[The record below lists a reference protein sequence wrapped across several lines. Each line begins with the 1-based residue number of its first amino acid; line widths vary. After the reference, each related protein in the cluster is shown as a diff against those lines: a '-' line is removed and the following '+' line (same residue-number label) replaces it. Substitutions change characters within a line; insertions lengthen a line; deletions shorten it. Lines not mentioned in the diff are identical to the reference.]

1 MIQSMF
7 PDIWEKLNICPIHKK
22 GDKQTINNYM
32 PVSLL
37 PICGKLFEKVIFN
50 SLYKYVEETNY
61 CQAINLVFGLMIH
74 L

>member
-7 PDIWEKLNICPIHKK
+7 PDIWQKSNICPIHKK
-22 GDKQTINNYM
+22 GGKQTINNYM

-37 PICGKLFEKVIFN
+37 PICGKPFERVIFN